1 VSQPAR
7 HEFVLPADTGAGAL
21 VARLSEALPYAVSEE
36 PARNAALTLLDTFDW
51 RVFED
56 GGFLELEATG
66 RGRRLTWWSADGG
79 EVRGQAKVTV
89 EPRFAWDLPAGR
101 LREDLAP
108 VLDVRALLPIVSLR
122 SRLRPL
128 ELRNAD
134 GKTIVRLRVEEH
146 RILGPGHTPRGWLRR
161 LRILPVRGYEEQA
174 GEVAEVARSAL
185 GLPPAQEPAYLS
197 ALTAAGRHPRD
208 YNPRLDFE
216 LSPEA
221 RADAALQVVLQR
233 LLETLQAN
241 EDGVRR
247 HLDTEFLHDF
257 RVAVRRARSALAQLK
272 RVFPRRTVDGLR
284 RGLGWVG
291 RRTNAARDMDVYLL
305 AFPVYQGRLPA
316 GQQPHLEPFRTFL
329 LEHQARAYHSLG
341 AMLDSARYRRLTR
354 TWRGLATRRPPRRPS
369 APDAALPI
377 GRVARKRT
385 WAAYRR
391 VMRRGQAVRPRSPAT
406 DLHQVRIACKRLRYL
421 MEFFRSL
428 FPPEEIGL
436 LIRAL
441 KSFQDNLGEFQDLE
455 VQCEQLRRFEGEM
468 ARAGSLAPETRTA
481 MERLVEDLTARQAEV
496 RAEFAARFEAFSAPE
511 VRGEFRRL
519 FRTPRGKEAKP

>member
-1 VSQPAR
+1 MSQPAR
-7 HEFVLPADTGAGAL
+7 HEFILPADSRAGAV
-21 VARLSEALPYAVSEE
+21 VARLREALAYAVSEE

-51 RVFED
+51 RVYED

-66 RGRRLTWWSADGG
+66 RGRRVTWWTADGS
-79 EVRGQAKVTV
+79 EVRGQAKVPV
-89 EPRFAWDLPAGR
+89 EPRFAWDLPDGR

-108 VLDVRALLPIVSLR
+108 VLEVRALLPAVSLR
-122 SRLRPL
+122 SRVRPIDL
-128 ELRNAD
+128 QDAD

-174 GEVAEVARSAL
+174 GEVAEVVRSAL
-185 GLPPAQEPAYLS
+185 GLLPAQEPVYAT
-197 ALTAAGRHPRD
+197 ALTAAGRRPGD

-216 LSPEA
+216 LSPEG

-233 LLETLQAN
+233 LLETLLAN

-257 RVAVRRARSALAQLK
+257 RVAVRRARSILAQMK
-272 RVFPRRTVDGLR
+272 GVFPRRTVDGLR
-284 RGLGWVG
+284 RQLGWVG

-305 AFPVYQGRLPA
+305 AFPAYQGQLPPE
-316 GQQPHLEPFRTFL
+316 QRPHLEPFRTFL

-341 AMLDSARYRRLTR
+341 ALLDSVRYRRLIR
-354 TWRGLATRRPPRRPS
+354 AWRGLVTRRPPRRPS

-391 VMRRGQAVRPRSPAT
+391 VMRRGRAVRPRSPAT

-421 MEFFRSL
+421 MEVFRSL
-428 FPPEEIGL
+428 YPEDEIGL
-436 LIRAL
+436 LIRTL

-455 VQCEQLRRFEGEM
+455 VQREQMRRFEDEM
-468 ARAGSLAPETRTA
+468 ARSGSLAPQTRTA
-481 MERLVEDLTARQAEV
+481 MERLVENLTARQADV

-519 FRTPRGKEAKP
+519 FHTPPGKGEKP